1 MTIEYDY
8 SAISDIYKDDAF
20 YYAKMVVDEQI
31 KSSKKVFR
39 ACLRHL
45 NDLKKIDGDNFKFIY
60 LPEKAADPIN
70 FIEILPDVKTGK
82 PYPLAMFQKFIIGNL
97 YGWRKKTDHSLRR
110 FRKAMISVARK
121 NGKTILIAGILL

>member
-31 KSSKKVFR
+31 KSSKKVFK

-45 NDLKKIDGDNFKFIY
+45 NDLKKIDDDNFKFIY

-70 FIEILPDVKTGK
+70 FIEILPDVKTG
-82 PYPLAMFQKFIIGNL
+82 
-97 YGWRKKTDHSLRR
+97 
-110 FRKAMISVARK
+110 
-121 NGKTILIAGILL
+121 

>member
-1 MTIEYDY
+1 MIKVEYDY

-45 NDLKKIDGDNFKFIY
+45 NDLKKIDGDN
-60 LPEKAADPIN
+60 
-70 FIEILPDVKTGK
+70 
-82 PYPLAMFQKFIIGNL
+82 
-97 YGWRKKTDHSLRR
+97 
-110 FRKAMISVARK
+110 
-121 NGKTILIAGILL
+121 